1 MSHEFRPGEV
11 IAYPYLW
18 AWQHQRGETEGR
30 KPRPVCV
37 VVAVRSARDG
47 KMHLALLAIITQQP
61 QTGRLA
67 LEIPE
72 IERQRAGL
80 GDLKQS
86 WIVVDE
92 YNYDIAERSWYIE
105 PGQAI
110 LGRFSKPFMMKVVAL
125 FAEARGKSGRQVSRT
140 D

>member
-1 MSHEFRPGEV
+1 VTG
-11 IAYPYLW
+11 
-18 AWQHQRGETEGR
+18 QT
-30 KPRPVCV
+30 
-37 VVAVRSARDG
+37 
-47 KMHLALLAIITQQP
+47 HLALLAITTQPP

-67 LEIPE
+67 LEVPE
-72 IERQRAGL
+72 IERQRAGF

-105 PGQAI
+105 PGQAM
-110 LGRFSKPFMMKVVAL
+110 LGRFSKPFMMKVAAL